1 MPTAVSPGHP
11 TPRQGP
17 WLQSLYRSPLAR
29 CITRAFKR
37 RWVGHVLAP
46 SPGGRAR
53 RGGGPRLRRSGVGPC
68 RIPGYP
74 GRIPR
79 VANPFRQG
87 SEHKARQQ
95 SAASAPAAPGAD
107 SPPSPRADNKNAHS
121 SLRAVCARRL
131 LQRARRRPGGG
142 GEHEVSNQ
150 PGAKRAGRRAR
161 GRRRAGEAVLR
172 PAADVQPVH
181 VRDAR
186 RTRRAHPRFNAS
198 PCARTRGGSE
208 QREFARPPAPICPAP
223 LPLRPV
229 FHPPPHPPP
238 RPSRSTNNAHPP
250 LRPAVRGPS
259 RGAPTPPPRRLQVD
273 VLEPV
278 HVDVLEPDDVDVL
291 PVHDG
296 ALPLLLPPATHPPRR
311 LSLPPSSPPPLQ
323 WW

>member
-1 MPTAVSPGHP
+1 MGWS
-11 TPRQGP
+11 
-17 WLQSLYRSPLAR
+17 
-29 CITRAFKR
+29 
-37 RWVGHVLAP
+37 
-46 SPGGRAR
+46 
-53 RGGGPRLRRSGVGPC
+53 RSGALSWRPC
-68 RIPGYP
+68 S
-74 GRIPR
+74 PR
-79 VANPFRQG
+79 RLPPPLRGTLAEFLEWRTRLGKAQD
-87 SEHKARQQ
+87 HKARQQ

-198 PCARTRGGSE
+198 PCARIRGGSE

-223 LPLRPV
+223 S
-229 FHPPPHPPP
+229 
-238 RPSRSTNNAHPP
+238 PSAPSFTPP
-250 LRPAVRGPS
+250 LTRHPAPHAPPTTRTLLCAPPCAAPRAARRPA
-259 RGAPTPPPRRLQVD
+259 
-273 VLEPV
+273 
-278 HVDVLEPDDVDVL
+278 
-291 PVHDG
+291 
-296 ALPLLLPPATHPPRR
+296 
-311 LSLPPSSPPPLQ
+311 PPSPPSGGCTGTRTCGCTGTR
-323 WW
+323 

>member
-1 MPTAVSPGHP
+1 MHYLRVRRHANWSVSPGHP

-29 CITRAFKR
+29 CTTRAFKR

-53 RGGGPRLRRSGVGPC
+53 RGGCLRRSGP
-68 RIPGYP
+68 PGYP
-74 GRIPR
+74 CQIPR
-79 VANPFRQG
+79 VANPIRQG
-87 SEHKARQQ
+87 TRPQGKAAERGLCARGTQ
-95 SAASAPAAPGAD
+95 AD

-223 LPLRPV
+223 SPAAP
-229 FHPPPHPPP
+229 PPP
-238 RPSRSTNNAHPP
+238 R
-250 LRPAVRGPS
+250 
-259 RGAPTPPPRRLQVD
+259 
-273 VLEPV
+273 
-278 HVDVLEPDDVDVL
+278 
-291 PVHDG
+291 
-296 ALPLLLPPATHPPRR
+296 
-311 LSLPPSSPPPLQ
+311 SS
-323 WW
+323 